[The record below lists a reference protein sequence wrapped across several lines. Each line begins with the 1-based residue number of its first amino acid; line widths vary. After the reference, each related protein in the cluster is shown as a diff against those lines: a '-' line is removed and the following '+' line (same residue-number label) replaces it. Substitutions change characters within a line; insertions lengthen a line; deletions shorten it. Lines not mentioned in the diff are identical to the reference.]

1 MKLPFT
7 IRYTKNL
14 TLNLRF
20 KACILLD
27 DNEARDDKNWMYEY
41 GCTVRCNESVQYLYP
56 PLEEHMYVFEVEAD
70 VTSSELVFEF
80 KIKSKNWKIKEC
92 GVFQLS
98 EAVTNVHC
106 KKLFL
111 CRTPEPTGL
120 MLVVAAKKNFFAPK
134 IFEICGLRAWN
145 RHEQR
150 VSHGSVRFLPTSNL
164 KSAFIEPNG
173 GHDNKKTW
181 SPRNKNGKEGVKV
194 RPCVLLR
201 SVINISFMKNLAFS
215 PQIAKHYLGYIR
227 GLFSLSHL
235 I

>member
-1 MKLPFT
+1 
-7 IRYTKNL
+7 
-14 TLNLRF
+14 
-20 KACILLD
+20 
-27 DNEARDDKNWMYEY
+27 
-41 GCTVRCNESVQYLYP
+41 
-56 PLEEHMYVFEVEAD
+56 
-70 VTSSELVFEF
+70 
-80 KIKSKNWKIKEC
+80 
-92 GVFQLS
+92 
-98 EAVTNVHC
+98 
-106 KKLFL
+106 
-111 CRTPEPTGL
+111 

-134 IFEICGLRAWN
+134 ILLTLTQRHWCLEIFEICGLRAWN
-145 RHEQR
+145 KHEQR
-150 VSHGSVRFLPTSNL
+150 VSHGSVRFLPNSNL

-227 GLFSLSHL
+227 GLFSLSHW